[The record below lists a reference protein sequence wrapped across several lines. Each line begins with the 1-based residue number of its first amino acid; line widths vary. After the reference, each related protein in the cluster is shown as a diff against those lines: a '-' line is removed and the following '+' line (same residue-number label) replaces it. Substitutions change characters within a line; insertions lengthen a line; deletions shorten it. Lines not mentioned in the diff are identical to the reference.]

1 MESYVAELETF
12 QPFISGYALYDTSEE
27 YLKSIPSLLP
37 LLLVSPCAGPH
48 EILDVLSKR
57 HIDFFLSDFVTAMT
71 DAGEAL
77 NFASE
82 RDSVSGTELPISL
95 NMWASEFGDDQSP
108 ISERCGCH
116 TCENYSRAYV
126 RHLLDA
132 KEMSA
137 WVLLQVYVV
146 LFV

>member
-1 MESYVAELETF
+1 
-12 QPFISGYALYDTSEE
+12 
-27 YLKSIPSLLP
+27 
-37 LLLVSPCAGPH
+37 
-48 EILDVLSKR
+48 
-57 HIDFFLSDFVTAMT
+57 MT

-82 RDSVSGTELPISL
+82 RESVSGTELPISL
-95 NMWASEFGDDQSP
+95 NMWASEFAGDKSP
-108 ISERCGCH
+108 INERCGCH

-137 WVLLQVYVV
+137 WVLLQV
-146 LFV
+146 